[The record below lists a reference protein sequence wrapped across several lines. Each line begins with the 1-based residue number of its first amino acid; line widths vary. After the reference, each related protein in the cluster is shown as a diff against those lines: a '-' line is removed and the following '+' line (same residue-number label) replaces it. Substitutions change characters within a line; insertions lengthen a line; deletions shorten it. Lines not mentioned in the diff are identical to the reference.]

1 MGVVCGTMA
10 SMIKKQPSGGSA
22 AHNVVRDALQEMV
35 INDAV
40 ADAADARERAA
51 DAREHARGQAS
62 RVGKSIVEKYK
73 NEEAR
78 GSGDEA

>member
-1 MGVVCGTMA
+1 MA

-40 ADAADARERAA
+40 ADAHRAGRRHGA
-51 DAREHARGQAS
+51 AAVAVRA
-62 RVGKSIVEKYK
+62 
-73 NEEAR
+73 
-78 GSGDEA
+78 

>member
-1 MGVVCGTMA
+1 M
-10 SMIKKQPSGGSA
+10 
-22 AHNVVRDALQEMV
+22 VRDALQEMV

-51 DAREHARGQAS
+51 EAREHARGQAS
-62 RVGKSIVEKYK
+62 RAGKSIVEKYT

-78 GSGDEA
+78 GSGDEG